1 MSITQEAVDEDAA
14 DRIWEQLTDSLFND
28 SELVD
33 QFWHRVIDELPSYR
47 SFDPATLEVV
57 QTRAAAGRAIRDK
70 RLPNEAE
77 REHWML
83 AGETRARQGVDATDM
98 MQVFRIYQDVLLR
111 RARRFISD
119 SPHREAILF
128 ELMDLMAAWTSMGMV
143 ATLEGY
149 RKVEH
154 EIHREIG
161 VQESGVVRRA
171 LFGAIHP
178 AELRI
183 ELDAFGV
190 AEQSDMYAIRARQTE
205 KVGLVDIE
213 RYLQTSA
220 GLVRRNGL
228 VSIVDGDVC
237 GFVLRL
243 PTTPSPVPIGV
254 ARSATIPGLQQAFQS
269 ATRAHST
276 AVAFGW
282 DGLVDVPRCG
292 LYPAVMTEAEIG
304 DSMVER
310 YVTPILALGE
320 NGEVIL
326 ETVTRY
332 LENDARLQV
341 TADELFLHANTVR
354 YRLTRFEEETDSS
367 LRTTMG
373 LMEAWWAITR
383 YRLKRRQDERQASEI

>member
-1 MSITQEAVDEDAA
+1 MSTTQEAVDQAEA

-28 SELVD
+28 RGLVD
-33 QFWHRVIDELPSYR
+33 KFWQRVIAELPSYR
-47 SFDPATLEVV
+47 RFDPATLEVV

-70 RLPNEAE
+70 RLPSDAE
-77 REHWML
+77 REHWKL
-83 AGETRARQGVDATDM
+83 AGETRARQGVDPTDM
-98 MQVFRIYQDVLLR
+98 MQVLRIYQDELLR

-119 SPHREAILF
+119 SPHREAVLF
-128 ELMDLMAAWTSMGMV
+128 ELMELMTAWTSMGMV
-143 ATLEGY
+143 ASLEGY

-190 AEQSDMYAIRARQTE
+190 AEQPDMFAIRARQTE

-237 GFVLRL
+237 GFVLKL

-254 ARSATIPGLQQAFQS
+254 AHSSTLPGLQQAFQS

-276 AVAFGW
+276 AMAFGW
-282 DGLVDVPRCG
+282 DGLVDLRRCS

-304 DSMVER
+304 DSLIER
-310 YVTPILALGE
+310 YVAPILALGE
-320 NGEVIL
+320 NGSVIL

-332 LENDARLQV
+332 LENDARLQI
-341 TADELFLHANTVR
+341 TANELFLHANTVR

-383 YRLKRRQDERQASEI
+383 HRLKCRQGEAQDSEI